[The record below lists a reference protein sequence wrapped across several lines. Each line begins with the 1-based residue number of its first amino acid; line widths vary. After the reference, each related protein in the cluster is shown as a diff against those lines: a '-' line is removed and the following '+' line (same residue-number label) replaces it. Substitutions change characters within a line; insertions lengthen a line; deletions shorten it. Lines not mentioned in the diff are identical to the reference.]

1 MYIQYFLFRTYI
13 FFLFFFVLK
22 PVNQSEMTI

>member
-13 FFLFFFVLK
+13 FFSFSLF
-22 PVNQSEMTI
+22 